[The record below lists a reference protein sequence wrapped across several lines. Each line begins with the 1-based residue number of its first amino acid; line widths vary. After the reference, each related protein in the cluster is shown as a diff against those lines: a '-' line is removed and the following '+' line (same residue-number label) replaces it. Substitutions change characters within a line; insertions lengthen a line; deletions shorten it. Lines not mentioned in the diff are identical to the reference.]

1 MKILEGVINIMSDE
15 KTKIVLWIVFFSMLL
30 LLLSILELK
39 KYRIE
44 KSETNSK
51 IESATESLL
60 RFLNVS
66 TEVDDR
72 YIYLLRVIKFSAIV
86 LIIYMY
92 SNFLP
97 YHSPSPLNIRLYR
110 LYNFFSDLLDIF
122 PMYARI
128 YILKL
133 YFTKEAIEFLLNTI
147 LWQHIN
153 FTLKARNKC
162 TR

>member
-39 KYRIE
+39 KYRID
-44 KSETNSK
+44 
-51 IESATESLL
+51 ILL
-60 RFLNVS
+60 CFLNVS
-66 TEVDDR
+66 NEFDYR

-122 PMYARI
+122 HMYARI